1 VSETPEKQH
10 FVNYTPRHLSVFRQG
25 YSVFVRVMKLALPL
39 VALTIVAV
47 LVIRMTMRNPS
58 TQNLA
63 AHPQGAAAQKTTPGQ
78 IELVGPKY
86 QGVDN
91 QNRPYTV
98 TADKATRDLNAPD
111 NVQFTNPEAD
121 ITLSNKTWLAA
132 KAKTGIF
139 NHAADTLVLTD
150 EVSIYHDSGYELH
163 AQDMHI
169 DLKNKTASTALP
181 VQGQGPI
188 GTIEGKNMVVQDQ
201 GNLIVFGGPATLVL
215 FRLAGGKGHG

>member
-1 VSETPEKQH
+1 MNDTPGKQH

-47 LVIRMTMRNPS
+47 LVIRMSMGNPS

-63 AHPQGAAAQKTTPGQ
+63 AHPQDAAAQKTTPGQ
-78 IELVGPKY
+78 IELIGPKY

-91 QNRPYTV
+91 ENRPYTV
-98 TADKATRDLNAPD
+98 TADKATRDVNAPD
-111 NVQFTNPEAD
+111 NIQFTNPEAD
-121 ITLSNKTWLAA
+121 ITLTNKTWLAA
-132 KAKTGIF
+132 KAKSGSL
-139 NHAADTLVLTD
+139 NHVSGTLVLTD

-181 VQGQGPI
+181 VHGQGPI
-188 GTIEGKNMVVQDQ
+188 GTIEGQNMTIQDQ
-201 GNLIVFGGPATLVL
+201 GNIIVFGGPATLVL
-215 FRLAGGKGHG
+215 FHLTSGKGRG